1 MSGKA
6 TDYAGKDIPI
16 CSYRDSCI
24 YPLFAEP
31 AMFRPC
37 RNSLAPLMLSHSGG
51 FFEDFDKIGF
61 SYINIYT
68 PIYLYAKND

>member
-1 MSGKA
+1 MKEISRTA
-6 TDYAGKDIPI
+6 SAIPF
-16 CSYRDSCI
+16 
-24 YPLFAEP
+24 FAEP

-68 PIYLYAKND
+68 PIYLYAKNN

>member
-1 MSGKA
+1 MSDKA
-6 TDYAGKDIPI
+6 AAYAGKDIPI

-37 RNSLAPLMLSHSGG
+37 RNSLAPLHAIAFGG
-51 FFEDFDKIGF
+51 IFR
-61 SYINIYT
+61 SLLRQIYAVSA
-68 PIYLYAKND
+68 LMFKVRRWKK